1 METKPPKNEIKDE
14 SDNESEEKSEKN
26 SDINTN
32 NNIQINSH
40 YKSEQDI
47 NSDDEDDDK
56 EIETYSN
63 KCELLK
69 MITVPT
75 FGKYSV
81 DYSFLEQILILKSPS
96 PFENMPDIMK
106 NKLDN
111 LKQRYPKVEPE
122 YFHITLGN
130 TLIKPSNVDDLKNSF
145 ECLNLLCHPYIF
157 YNCSLN
163 KEHRSEIY
171 CAAFTDENEIGTIKQ
186 ADGNDILRVNPE
198 CNLDDNQLKREIILH
213 MSNDGYASLSPNNC
227 AILINFNSQIIN
239 FYVIVC
245 GTYGGQIVKCFVGN
259 YVIIPNAQNSVL
271 FGELYDKIM
280 KDKKKKNVA
289 QELIILKNKFKE
301 YMNYIYNFGLNEIS
315 KLDNIENIKS
325 CILQA
330 FKIIFDFSSS
340 EDDENSLKIHEKELI
355 NMQAF
360 YYYNFLNY
368 IGTLY
373 EFSSRIDSNFNEKL
387 AISSIKNKYIEE
399 LLIKYREYNIKRF
412 SDIISNYG
420 FCLYEN
426 KEEFDNLQDKVN
438 IHFEQDILPNLKEFF
453 CDQLNLEEEN
463 LVEIKDSYSEESRN
477 HMDNPNI
484 SILINMCNSIRND
497 EDIKKDLD
505 QLDEIIRK
513 YLYFIVWDYKNRPE
527 GVHYD
532 FGRVSFLNIEIGGK
546 YFCNKEEQIIIISLI
561 KNSQIFYCYPQ
572 KFKRLKK
579 CYE

>member
-171 CAAFTDENEIGTIKQ
+171 CAAFIDENEIGTINQ

-505 QLDEIIRK
+505 QLDDIIRK

-532 FGRVSFLNIEIGGK
+532 FGRVSFLNIEIDGK
-546 YFCNKEEQIIIISLI
+546 YFCNKEDQINCCQKLI
-561 KNSQIFYCYPQ
+561 RCLEKIDEKIYNY
-572 KFKRLKK
+572 
-579 CYE
+579 